1 MFQNRYYCLIFA
13 YASAV
18 RLVDYKMSSTPAVL
32 TGTSLTLHMLE
43 SCRWGKG
50 VNVVVD
56 DDFNMQANYIL
67 LLAFDIYLCLDSN
80 Q

>member
-1 MFQNRYYCLIFA
+1 MGER
-13 YASAV
+13 S
-18 RLVDYKMSSTPAVL
+18 
-32 TGTSLTLHMLE
+32 H
-43 SCRWGKG
+43 
-50 VNVVVD
+50 VVVD